1 MNSDLGL
8 FAKGVAM
15 GAANVIPGV
24 SGGTIALVTGIYQRL
39 ISALGS
45 IGPTSIRQ
53 LLSGDIRGFMQAIDA
68 RWLLIL
74 LSGVA
79 ISIVTL
85 ARLFDW
91 LLLNHEQL
99 TMAFF
104 FGLILASIVYVAQR
118 VERWGAATIIALI
131 VGIAIAL
138 AIALLAPGSE
148 NAAPWYVFLCGVVAI
163 ASMILPGLS
172 GSFVLILMG
181 NYALVLG
188 AISSFNLG
196 VLIPL
201 GAGCAIGLLAFSH
214 VLKWVFARYADETLA
229 LMTGFVTGSLA
240 IIWPWKNTITE
251 TIERAGREAKIVV
264 TGYDWYLPDVGSNLA
279 LAIVLA
285 ALGAVLIVVMER
297 TARS

>member
-1 MNSDLGL
+1 MNADVSL
-8 FAKGVAM
+8 FLKGIAM

-53 LLSGDIRGFMQAIDA
+53 LFTGDIRGFLTSVDA
-68 RWLLIL
+68 RWLFVL
-74 LSGVA
+74 LFGVA
-79 ISIVTL
+79 VSIVTL

-91 LLLNHEQL
+91 LLVTHEQL

-118 VERWGAATIIALI
+118 VSQWGGATWVALAIGVSIAL
-131 VGIAIAL
+131 G
-138 AIALLAPGSE
+138 IALLAPGIE
-148 NAAPWYVFLCGVVAI
+148 NAAPGYVFLCGVVAI

-196 VLIPL
+196 VLVPL
-201 GAGCAIGLLAFSH
+201 GAGCAIGLIAFSH
-214 VLKWVFARYADETLA
+214 ALKWVFARYPNATLA
-229 LMTGFVTGSLA
+229 LMTGFVVGSLA
-240 IIWPWKNTITE
+240 IIWPWKETITD
-251 TIERAGREAKIVV
+251 TIQHSGGEVKTVV
-264 TGYDWYLPDVGSNLA
+264 TGYDWYLPNVDMTTVLA
-279 LAIVLA
+279 LALA
-285 ALGAVLIVVMER
+285 LLGALLIVVMEHV
-297 TARS
+297 AGD